1 MADLSAQVEAFLRNA
16 LSAKKLEDRLIKQ
29 ALRDLRTTLVAVE
42 RAVGSSGALAVGPGR
57 ERIIA
62 SIVEA
67 VGKSVQDSFG
77 VPQLAAMQDALAPF
91 VERQL
96 DFARRMVTMAGGE
109 LTSEG
114 AVQLTQGQVS
124 RLVNDAVVG
133 GKTLSTQLTATLP
146 AAVADRVERYIRLG
160 LSDLGGEVFRTYE
173 DAVVRTTE
181 NNVEAIIRTGVQEV
195 GNAAQQ
201 AIYEFET
208 DPEWLGP
215 DGLVWTAVLD
225 SSVCPICLKLDGKR
239 FPVDYRKVS
248 PHMQC
253 VLGDTPIEGGILA
266 AGMRSVYS
274 GKVVTVRTHGDRV
287 LSVTE
292 NHPVLTS
299 NGWKPAKSLQEGDQL
314 VCRVS
319 ERGTV
324 VNPDLNQGPVAAE
337 QLFALL
343 SKQAAVKRS
352 GVPATAMDFHGD
364 GAGLHGNVDIAGV
377 NWELLLH
384 GKTMCAEHLRH
395 ALFVVA
401 DAGLQPVEGLS
412 ALDALLLAMHATAS
426 GFVGGRNLAT
436 ALLNGHLAPLE
447 GLRLALRARRDPRF
461 DKPFADTAPSNAK
474 VFSDLVLAHAGVVER
489 GDEANIRVG
498 LGAQGNTS
506 TDQAVAD
513 GFTAYAE
520 ILGQA
525 VGADAGGVTLDH
537 VVNVQIEARSHV
549 PVYDFST
556 LSGAYFAG
564 GILTH
569 NCRCYLLPWKW
580 RNEDMKNPDGTTEP
594 TRRPADG
601 DKGEQA
607 LSFKAAAKTWVQDNP
622 ETAQAIF
629 GKKLGQRLVNGEIS
643 FDKAV
648 KQWSAPKKAT

>member
-16 LSAKKLEDRLIKQ
+16 LSVKKLEDRLIKQ

-109 LTSEG
+109 LTNEG
-114 AVQLTQGQVS
+114 AVQVTQAQVN

-201 AIYEFET
+201 AIYQFET

-239 FPVDYRKVS
+239 FPVDYQKVS
-248 PHMQC
+248 PHYQ
-253 VLGDTPIEGGILA
+253 
-266 AGMRSVYS
+266 
-274 GKVVTVRTHGDRV
+274 
-287 LSVTE
+287 
-292 NHPVLTS
+292 
-299 NGWKPAKSLQEGDQL
+299 
-314 VCRVS
+314 
-319 ERGTV
+319 
-324 VNPDLNQGPVAAE
+324 
-337 QLFALL
+337 
-343 SKQAAVKRS
+343 
-352 GVPATAMDFHGD
+352 
-364 GAGLHGNVDIAGV
+364 
-377 NWELLLH
+377 
-384 GKTMCAEHLRH
+384 
-395 ALFVVA
+395 
-401 DAGLQPVEGLS
+401 
-412 ALDALLLAMHATAS
+412 
-426 GFVGGRNLAT
+426 
-436 ALLNGHLAPLE
+436 
-447 GLRLALRARRDPRF
+447 
-461 DKPFADTAPSNAK
+461 
-474 VFSDLVLAHAGVVER
+474 
-489 GDEANIRVG
+489 
-498 LGAQGNTS
+498 
-506 TDQAVAD
+506 
-513 GFTAYAE
+513 
-520 ILGQA
+520 
-525 VGADAGGVTLDH
+525 
-537 VVNVQIEARSHV
+537 
-549 PVYDFST
+549 
-556 LSGAYFAG
+556 
-564 GILTH
+564 
-569 NCRCYLLPWKW
+569 CRCYLIPWKW
-580 RNEDMKNPDGTTEP
+580 RNQDMTNPDGGTEP
-594 TRRPADG
+594 PRRPADG

-607 LSFKAAAKTWVQDNP
+607 LSFKAAARTWVQDNP

-648 KQWSAPKKAT
+648 KQWSAPKAAT

>member
-16 LSAKKLEDRLIKQ
+16 LAAKKLEDRLIKQ

-96 DFARRMVTMAGGE
+96 EFARRMVTMAGGE

-114 AVQLTQGQVS
+114 AVQVTQAQVN

-208 DPEWLGP
+208 DPDWLGP

-248 PHMQC
+248 PHFQ
-253 VLGDTPIEGGILA
+253 
-266 AGMRSVYS
+266 
-274 GKVVTVRTHGDRV
+274 
-287 LSVTE
+287 
-292 NHPVLTS
+292 
-299 NGWKPAKSLQEGDQL
+299 
-314 VCRVS
+314 
-319 ERGTV
+319 
-324 VNPDLNQGPVAAE
+324 
-337 QLFALL
+337 
-343 SKQAAVKRS
+343 
-352 GVPATAMDFHGD
+352 
-364 GAGLHGNVDIAGV
+364 
-377 NWELLLH
+377 
-384 GKTMCAEHLRH
+384 
-395 ALFVVA
+395 
-401 DAGLQPVEGLS
+401 
-412 ALDALLLAMHATAS
+412 
-426 GFVGGRNLAT
+426 
-436 ALLNGHLAPLE
+436 
-447 GLRLALRARRDPRF
+447 
-461 DKPFADTAPSNAK
+461 
-474 VFSDLVLAHAGVVER
+474 
-489 GDEANIRVG
+489 
-498 LGAQGNTS
+498 
-506 TDQAVAD
+506 
-513 GFTAYAE
+513 
-520 ILGQA
+520 
-525 VGADAGGVTLDH
+525 
-537 VVNVQIEARSHV
+537 
-549 PVYDFST
+549 
-556 LSGAYFAG
+556 
-564 GILTH
+564 
-569 NCRCYLLPWKW
+569 CRCYLLPWKW

-594 TRRPADG
+594 TRRPAEG
-601 DKGEQA
+601 DNGEQA
-607 LSFKAAAKTWVQDNP
+607 LSFKAAAKIWVQDNP

-629 GKKLGQRLVNGEIS
+629 GKKLGQRLVDGEIS

-648 KQWSAPKKAT
+648 KQWSAPKAAT